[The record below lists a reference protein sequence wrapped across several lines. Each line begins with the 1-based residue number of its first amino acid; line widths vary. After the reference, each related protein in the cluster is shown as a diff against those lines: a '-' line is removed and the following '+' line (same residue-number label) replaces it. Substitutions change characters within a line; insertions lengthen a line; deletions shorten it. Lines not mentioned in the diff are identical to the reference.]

1 MEKKPYIVSGEAPE
15 SDSGGE
21 EFAVSDAPFQQA
33 GTSSASNLQGIIVAG
48 EAPESDEER
57 EEPGS
62 VSSISSAASV
72 SSETSLTTNVKK
84 GYKGKKS
91 ESKYSSLL
99 HKKLRERNISLYKN
113 ISEFAYSTLTSA
125 GRDLNLT
132 NQQLLRS
139 QVQLQEAATSLHILQ
154 SHLTQLHT
162 KIAAVLGYA
171 LPIEDP
177 SIRCEANVISFW
189 WELIS

>member
-21 EFAVSDAPFQQA
+21 EFAVSDAPFQQT

-162 KIAAVLGYA
+162 KIAAVSTSAFIPQIYVQQ
-171 LPIEDP
+171 
-177 SIRCEANVISFW
+177 CEQ
-189 WELIS
+189 E